1 MTQKPKCYFSLVFL
15 TLMLSWVK
23 FNRKIKTYWNAWFQW
38 IRFGIGCLCDR
49 KIQKFKSSMLQSP
62 YSGYLSTCSWT
73 SYQQCTLWSHVSYSD
88 LPRIELV
95 HGYGDT
101 VQAHVRYASAY
112 LLPLTKW
119 FTKNIQLFNWYWVLD
134 LDSSSGPSSD
144 IASGLFLPCKFKTV
158 DYQK

>member
-1 MTQKPKCYFSLVFL
+1 MVYHYSLWSWCSSRINPYAYEPEFNDTETQ
-15 TLMLSWVK
+15 MLLLAGFPHSYAIVSKTWK

-38 IRFGIGCLCDR
+38 IRFGISCLCDR

-101 VQAHVRYASAY
+101 VQANVRYASAY
-112 LLPLTKW
+112 SLPLTKL
-119 FTKNIQLFNWYWVLD
+119 FT
-134 LDSSSGPSSD
+134 
-144 IASGLFLPCKFKTV
+144 
-158 DYQK
+158 

>member
-1 MTQKPKCYFSLVFL
+1 MLMSPSLMTQKPKCYFSLVFL

-23 FNRKIKTYWNAWFQW
+23 FNRIKTYWNAWFQW

-101 VQAHVRYASAY
+101 VQANVRFAIADS
-112 LLPLTKW
+112 LPLTKL
-119 FTKNIQLFNWYWVLD
+119 FTLKYSVIQLVL
-134 LDSSSGPSSD
+134 SVGSGFIFWAIFGYS
-144 IASGLFLPCKFKTV
+144 IWIVFAV
-158 DYQK
+158 